1 MENIKFIRT
10 LENLIDIK
18 LLYKNIYLYGAGVR
32 LNYFL
37 EMVKEQNI
45 KLDIKSIIVTSKS
58 GNPENISGIP
68 VIDVDEYHIDKD
80 DVVLLKYQNFILM
93 KSCFIRV

>member
-32 LNYFL
+32 LNIF
-37 EMVKEQNI
+37 
-45 KLDIKSIIVTSKS
+45 
-58 GNPENISGIP
+58 
-68 VIDVDEYHIDKD
+68 
-80 DVVLLKYQNFILM
+80 
-93 KSCFIRV
+93 

>member
-37 EMVKEQNI
+37 E
-45 KLDIKSIIVTSKS
+45 IKSLLIFSNILY
-58 GNPENISGIP
+58 NPHFLIFRIFNQ
-68 VIDVDEYHIDKD
+68 D
-80 DVVLLKYQNFILM
+80 L
-93 KSCFIRV
+93 